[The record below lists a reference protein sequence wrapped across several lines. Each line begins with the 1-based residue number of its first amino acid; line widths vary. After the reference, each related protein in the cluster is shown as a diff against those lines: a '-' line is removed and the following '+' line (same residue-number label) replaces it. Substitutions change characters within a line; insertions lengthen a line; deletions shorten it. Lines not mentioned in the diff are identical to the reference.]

1 MSRRRRFLTR
11 ASAAAPALTTVGPAP
26 ARAASPVRGIFNW
39 IHGTG
44 NAERAFAFYH
54 DVFGIELARSPFAGG
69 AQAAAPPEPV
79 RRAAQAGSD
88 PLVWDLTNSAARDSA
103 PSSSASPIVASAQ
116 SPNAGQSARPG
127 WLERR
132 IERWSASI

>member
-1 MSRRRRFLTR
+1 MSMRRRFLTR

-26 ARAASPVRGIFNW
+26 ARAASSPVRGIFNW

-79 RRAAQAGSD
+79 RPAAHEQHGSRFRTVFIRV
-88 PLVWDLTNSAARDSA
+88 PNSRVSAKSKCRPVREAR
-103 PSSSASPIVASAQ
+103 VART
-116 SPNAGQSARPG
+116 PDRTV
-127 WLERR
+127 EC
-132 IERWSASI
+132 

>member
-1 MSRRRRFLTR
+1 MR
-11 ASAAAPALTTVGPAP
+11 ASAAAIALTTVGPAP

-69 AQAAAPPEPV
+69 AQAAAPPEPI
-79 RRAAQAGSD
+79 RPAG
-88 PLVWDLTNSAARDSA
+88 
-103 PSSSASPIVASAQ
+103 
-116 SPNAGQSARPG
+116 
-127 WLERR
+127 
-132 IERWSASI
+132 